1 MAEQSIG
8 YATTGTGDGPASG
21 YDSSRMTVIEAKTLG
36 IGVLLQGSY
45 LAASGTGTA
54 TLSIA
59 DGSAVVATG
68 TTTVTGG
75 YLYENTSTAS
85 IAVGAVANGTYS
97 LVILAN
103 ESGASV
109 TVTRSVAGTTIAT
122 KTTRLAL
129 ATSAQLTTAAQPY
142 ITLGTVT
149 VASGLVSAITPY
161 NAYANAR
168 QQRTQQYCQGSGG
181 TVSMTSASTYY
192 DLASYATGVSS
203 ADGSMTFTTS
213 NGQISLYQSGVYQ
226 FDFQI
231 TYDSGTTGTRQA
243 LIRNLG
249 VGFNLL
255 SAANFA
261 TNSMFRGSATYA
273 ITVTAGTPAVY
284 YLQAWSSVASRFVTD
299 SYIICT
305 RL

>member
-8 YATTGTGDGPASG
+8 YATVGTGDGPAAG
-21 YDSSRMTVIEAKTLG
+21 YDSARMTVIEAKTLG

-85 IAVGAVANGTYS
+85 IAVGAVANGTYN

-142 ITLGTVT
+142 IQLGTVVVT
-149 VASGLVSAITPY
+149 SGLVGTITPY
-161 NAYANAR
+161 YAYATTR
-168 QQRTQQYCQGSGG
+168 QLPHANYAIMTGG
-181 TVSMTSASTYY
+181 GATMTAANTDYQVGGYTISSP
-192 DLASYATGVSS
+192 S
-203 ADGSMTFTTS
+203 ADGAIQVDAPTGTLTF
-213 NGQISLYQSGVYQ
+213 LASGHYALSWQVT
-226 FDFQI
+226 FS
-231 TYDSGTTGTRQA
+231 TGTTGARKLNLFNMFNAIAISPA
-243 LIRNLG
+243 L
-249 VGFNLL
+249 
-255 SAANFA
+255 FA
-261 TNSMFRGSATYA
+261 TSSAVIGTWTQNV
-273 ITVTAGTPAVY
+273 TVTAGSVFNTA
-284 YLQAWSSVASRFVTD
+284 LIVASTVAGQSVT
-299 SYIICT
+299 SANLVAKRI
-305 RL
+305 

>member
-8 YATTGTGDGPASG
+8 YATTGTGDGPAAG

-45 LAASGTGTA
+45 LAQSGTGTA

-75 YLYENTSTAS
+75 YLYENTSSAS
-85 IAVGAVANGTYS
+85 IAVGVVANGTYN

-149 VASGLVSAITPY
+149 VASGLVSAIASYYT
-161 NAYANAR
+161 YATTR
-168 QQRTQQYCQGSGG
+168 QLAPAIYATMSGG
-181 TVSMTSASTYY
+181 TAALTAANTDYQIGSFTSSTN
-192 DLASYATGVSS
+192 S
-203 ADGSMTFTTS
+203 ADGTISMDTP
-213 NGQISLYQSGVYQ
+213 
-226 FDFQI
+226 
-231 TYDSGTTGTRQA
+231 SGTITILTSGYYLFSVQVQYSAGATGNRRITMDN
-243 LIRNLG
+243 LIIYPPQ
-249 VGFNLL
+249 
-255 SAANFA
+255 SAALFA
-261 TNSMFRGSATYA
+261 TGSTFAATHSSFLS
-273 ITVTAGTPAVY
+273 VTAGSSVATNVK
-284 YLQAWSSVASRFVTD
+284 AWSSVTGQTVSNC
-299 SYIICT
+299 IISVK
-305 RL
+305 RI

>member
-8 YATTGTGDGPASG
+8 YATTGTGDGPAAG

-45 LAASGTGTA
+45 LAQSGTGSA
-54 TLSIA
+54 TLAIA

-85 IAVGAVANGTYS
+85 IAVGAVANGTYL

-103 ESGASV
+103 ESGGSV

-168 QQRTQQYCQGSGG
+168 QQRTQQYCQGNGG
-181 TVSMTSASTYY
+181 TVSLVSASTYY
-192 DLASYATGVSS
+192 ALASYAAGVSS
-203 ADGSMTFTTS
+203 ADGSMTFNTT
-213 NGQISLYQSGVYQ
+213 NGQITIYQSGVYQ

-231 TYDSGTTGTRQA
+231 TYDSNATGTRMA
-243 LIRNLG
+243 LIQNLG
-249 VGFNLL
+249 VGFNLT

-261 TNSMFRGSATYA
+261 TSSTYRGSVTYA
-273 ITVTAGTPAVY
+273 ITVTPGTPNTY
-284 YLQAWSSVASRFVTD
+284 FLQGWSSVASRSVTD
-299 SYIICT
+299 SYIVCT

>member
-8 YATTGTGDGPASG
+8 YATTGTGDGPAAG
-21 YDSSRMTVIEAKTLG
+21 YDSARMTVIEAKTLG

-45 LAASGTGTA
+45 LAQSGTGTA
-54 TLSIA
+54 TLAIA

-75 YLYENTSTAS
+75 YLYENTSSAS
-85 IAVGAVANGTYS
+85 IAVGAVANGTYL

-149 VASGLVSAITPY
+149 VASGLVSVITPY
-161 NAYANAR
+161 NAFANGR
-168 QQRTQQYCQGSGG
+168 QQRTQQYCMGAGG
-181 TVSMTSASTYY
+181 TTGAMPASTYTG
-192 DLASYATGVSS
+192 LASYAVNTNS
-203 ADGSMTFTTS
+203 ADGSMTFTTG
-213 NGQISLYQSGVYQ
+213 NGAITIYQSGVYQ

-231 TYDSGTTGTRQA
+231 SYDANTTGNR
-243 LIRNLG
+243 
-249 VGFNLL
+249 
-255 SAANFA
+255 SAAILGLGASFA
-261 TNSMFRGSATYA
+261 SMSAVVTTLYRASATYA
-273 ITVTAGTPAVY
+273 ITVTPGTPAVY
-284 YLQAWSSVASRFVTD
+284 YLQAWSSVINRSVSD

>member
-8 YATTGTGDGPASG
+8 YATTGTGDGPATG
-21 YDSSRMTVIEAKTLG
+21 YDSARMTVVEAKTLG

-54 TLSIA
+54 TLAIA

-85 IAVGAVANGTYS
+85 IAVGAVANGTYF

-109 TVTRSVAGTTIAT
+109 TVTRSVAGTTILT

-142 ITLGTVT
+142 ITLGTIT
-149 VASGLVSAITPY
+149 VASGLVSAIASY
-161 NAYANAR
+161 YAYATTR
-168 QQRTQQYCQGSGG
+168 QLTPAIYATMSGG
-181 TVSMTSASTYY
+181 TVGLTAANTDYQIGSFSSSAN
-192 DLASYATGVSS
+192 S
-203 ADGSMTFTTS
+203 ADGT
-213 NGQISLYQSGVYQ
+213 ISL
-226 FDFQI
+226 DAP
-231 TYDSGTTGTRQA
+231 SGTISILASGFYIFSVQVQYSAGITGNRRVTMDNV
-243 LIRNLG
+243 IIYPP
-249 VGFNLL
+249 V
-255 SAANFA
+255 SAALFA
-261 TNSMFRGSATYA
+261 TGSNFVGTYSTFISVTSGSYTATN
-273 ITVTAGTPAVY
+273 VK
-284 YLQAWSSVASRFVTD
+284 AWSSVTGQSVTNCVVNVKR
-299 SYIICT
+299 I
-305 RL
+305 

>member
-54 TLSIA
+54 TLAIA

-85 IAVGAVANGTYS
+85 IAVGAVANGTYN

-109 TVTRSVAGTTIAT
+109 TVTRSVAGTTILT

-161 NAYANAR
+161 YAYANGR
-168 QQRTQQYCQGSGG
+168 QQRTQQYCQGNGG
-181 TVSMTSASTYY
+181 TISLTSASTYY
-192 DLASYATGVSS
+192 ALGTYASGINST
-203 ADGSMTFTTS
+203 DGSMTFTTS
-213 NGQISLYQSGVYQ
+213 NGQIAIYQSGVYQ
-226 FDFQI
+226 FDFQMAF
-231 TYDSGTTGTRQA
+231 DSNATGTRQA
-243 LIRNLG
+243 LIQNLG
-249 VGFNLL
+249 VTFNLL

-284 YLQAWSSVASRFVTD
+284 YLQAWSSVASRSVTD

>member
-8 YATTGTGDGPASG
+8 YATTGTGDGPAAG
-21 YDSSRMTVIEAKTLG
+21 YDSARMTVIEAKTLG

-54 TLSIA
+54 TLAIA

-85 IAVGAVANGTYS
+85 IAVGAVANGTYN

-109 TVTRSVAGTTIAT
+109 TVTRSVAGTTITT

-142 ITLGTVT
+142 IQLGTVVVT
-149 VASGLVSAITPY
+149 SGLVGTITPY
-161 NAYANAR
+161 Y
-168 QQRTQQYCQGSGG
+168 
-181 TVSMTSASTYY
+181 
-192 DLASYATGVSS
+192 SYATARQLPHANYAIMTGGGATMTAANTDYQIGGYTISSPS
-203 ADGSMTFTTS
+203 ADGTIQVDAPTGTLAIYASGYYSLSWQVTFST
-213 NGQISLYQSGVYQ
+213 
-226 FDFQI
+226 
-231 TYDSGTTGTRQA
+231 GTTGTRKLNLFNMFNAIAISPA
-243 LIRNLG
+243 L
-249 VGFNLL
+249 
-255 SAANFA
+255 FA
-261 TNSMFRGSATYA
+261 TSSVVVGTWTQFV
-273 ITVTAGTPAVY
+273 TVTAGSVFNTA
-284 YLQAWSSVASRFVTD
+284 LIVASTVTGQ
-299 SYIICT
+299 SVTSANLAVKRI
-305 RL
+305 

>member
-8 YATTGTGDGPASG
+8 YATTGTGDGPAAG

-45 LAASGTGTA
+45 LTASGTGTA

-85 IAVGAVANGTYS
+85 IAVGAVANGTYN

-109 TVTRSVAGTTIAT
+109 TVTRSVAGTTILT

-129 ATSAQLTTAAQPY
+129 ATSAQLSTAAQPY
-142 ITLGTVT
+142 ITLGTVS
-149 VASGLVSAITPY
+149 VASGLVSAISSY
-161 NAYANAR
+161 YAYATTR
-168 QQRTQQYCQGSGG
+168 QLPPAIYATMSGG
-181 TVSMTSASTYY
+181 TVSLTAANTDYQIANFTSST
-192 DLASYATGVSS
+192 SS
-203 ADGSMTFTTS
+203 ADGS
-213 NGQISLYQSGVYQ
+213 ISMDTASGT
-226 FDFQI
+226 I
-231 TYDSGTTGTRQA
+231 TILASGYYIFSVQVQYSAGTTGNRRVTMDNIIIYPPQ
-243 LIRNLG
+243 
-249 VGFNLL
+249 
-255 SAANFA
+255 SAALFA
-261 TNSMFRGSATYA
+261 TGATFANTYSVYVAVTPGSSVATN
-273 ITVTAGTPAVY
+273 VK
-284 YLQAWSSVASRFVTD
+284 AWSSVTGQSVSNCIVNVKR
-299 SYIICT
+299 I
-305 RL
+305 

>member
-21 YDSSRMTVIEAKTLG
+21 YDSARMTVIEAKTLG

-45 LAASGTGTA
+45 LAQSGTGTA
-54 TLSIA
+54 TLAIA

-75 YLYENTSTAS
+75 YLYENTSSAS
-85 IAVGAVANGTYS
+85 IAVGAVANGTYF

-109 TVTRSVAGTTIAT
+109 TVTRSVAGTTIGT

-129 ATSAQLTTAAQPY
+129 ATSAQLSTAAQPY

-149 VASGLVSAITPY
+149 VASGLVSVITPY
-161 NAYANAR
+161 NAFANGR
-168 QQRTQQYCQGSGG
+168 QQGTQQYCQGSGG
-181 TVSMTSASTYY
+181 TISMTSASTYY
-192 DLASYATGVSS
+192 TIGTYANGVNS
-203 ADGSMTFTTS
+203 ADGSMTFSTA
-213 NGQISLYQSGVYQ
+213 NGAITIYQSGVYQ

-231 TYDSGTTGTRQA
+231 AYDNNATGTRTA
-243 LIRNLG
+243 LFLNLG
-249 VGFNLL
+249 ASFPVL
-255 SAANFA
+255 SA
-261 TNSMFRGSATYA
+261 TNYASSSIYRASATYA
-273 ITVTAGTPAVY
+273 ITVTPGTPNTY
-284 YLQAWSSVASRFVTD
+284 NLQAWSSVASRSVTD
-299 SYIICT
+299 SYVICT

>member
-8 YATTGTGDGPASG
+8 YATTGTGDGPVSG
-21 YDSSRMTVIEAKTLG
+21 YDSARMTVIEAKTLG

-45 LAASGTGTA
+45 LAQSGTGTA
-54 TLSIA
+54 TLAIA

-85 IAVGAVANGTYS
+85 IAVGAVANGTYF

-109 TVTRSVAGTTIAT
+109 TVTRSVAGTTITT

-129 ATSAQLTTAAQPY
+129 ATSAQLSTAAQPY

-149 VASGLVSAITPY
+149 VASGLVSVITPY
-161 NAYANAR
+161 NAFANGR

-181 TVSMTSASTYY
+181 TISMPSASTYY
-192 DLASYATGVSS
+192 TIGTYANGVNS
-203 ADGSMTFTTS
+203 ADGSMTFTTAS
-213 NGQISLYQSGVYQ
+213 GAITIYQSGVYQ

-231 TYDSGTTGTRQA
+231 TYDSNATGNRTA
-243 LIRNLG
+243 LFLNLAASFP
-249 VGFNLL
+249 VL
-255 SAANFA
+255 SASLYASSSIYRA
-261 TNSMFRGSATYA
+261 SATYA
-273 ITVTAGTPAVY
+273 ITVTSGTPNTY
-284 YLQAWSSVASRFVTD
+284 NLQGWSSVASRSVTD
-299 SYIICT
+299 SYVICT

>member
-8 YATTGTGDGPASG
+8 YATTGTGDGPAAG

-36 IGVLLQGSY
+36 IGVLLQGGY

-109 TVTRSVAGTTIAT
+109 TVTRSVAGTTIGT

-142 ITLGTVT
+142 ITLGSVT
-149 VASGLVSAITPY
+149 VASGLVSAIAPY
-161 NAYANAR
+161 YAYASGR

-181 TVSMTSASTYY
+181 TISMPLAATYY
-192 DLASYATGVSS
+192 TVGPYANGVNS

-213 NGQISLYQSGVYQ
+213 NGQIAIYQSGVYQ
-226 FDFQI
+226 FDFQLQ
-231 TYDSGTTGTRQA
+231 YDSNATGTRTA
-243 LIRNLG
+243 LFLNLG
-249 VGFNLL
+249 ASFPVV
-255 SAANFA
+255 AA
-261 TNSMFRGSATYA
+261 TNYASSGIYRGSATYA
-273 ITVTAGTPAVY
+273 ITVTAGTPNTY
-284 YLQAWSSVASRFVTD
+284 NLQAWASVVNRSVTD
-299 SYIICT
+299 SYVICT

>member
-45 LAASGTGTA
+45 LAQSGTGSA
-54 TLSIA
+54 TLAIA

-75 YLYENTSTAS
+75 YLYENTSSAS
-85 IAVGAVANGTYS
+85 IAVGAVANGTYF

-129 ATSAQLTTAAQPY
+129 ATSAQLSTAAQPY

-149 VASGLVSAITPY
+149 VASGLVSVITPY

-168 QQRTQQYCQGSGG
+168 QQRTQQFCAGNGG
-181 TVSMTSASTYY
+181 TVSLGTASFTT
-192 DLASYATGVSS
+192 LANYAAGVSS
-203 ADGSMTFTTS
+203 ADGSMTFNTT
-213 NGQISLYQSGVYQ
+213 NGQITIYQSGVYQ
-226 FDFQI
+226 FYFNMTFD
-231 TYDSGTTGTRQA
+231 TNTTGNRMGSI
-243 LIRNLG
+243 LNLTSTPI
-249 VGFNLL
+249 V
-255 SAANFA
+255 SAALFA
-261 TNSMFRGSATYA
+261 TNSNYSATVTA
-273 ITVTAGTPAVY
+273 NITVTSGTPNTY
-284 YLQAWSSVASRFVTD
+284 FLQGWSSVASRSVTD
-299 SYIICT
+299 SSIICT

>member
-8 YATTGTGDGPASG
+8 YATTGTGDGPALG
-21 YDSSRMTVIEAKTLG
+21 YDSARMTVIEAKTLG
-36 IGVLLQGSY
+36 IGVLLQGAY
-45 LAASGTGTA
+45 LTQSGTGTA
-54 TLSIA
+54 TLAIA

-68 TTTVTGG
+68 TSTVTGG
-75 YLYENTSTAS
+75 YLYENTSSAS
-85 IAVGAVANGTYS
+85 IAVGAVANGTYF

-103 ESGASV
+103 ESGGSV

-122 KTTRLAL
+122 KTTRLSL

-149 VASGLVSAITPY
+149 VASGLVSVITPY
-161 NAYANAR
+161 NAFANCR
-168 QQRTQQYCQGSGG
+168 QQRTQQYCQGNGG
-181 TVSMTSASTYY
+181 TISMVTASTYY
-192 DLASYATGVSS
+192 ALANYAVGVSS
-203 ADGSMTFTTS
+203 ADGSMTFNTT
-213 NGQISLYQSGVYQ
+213 NGAITIYQSGVYQ

-231 TYDSGTTGTRQA
+231 SFDSNATGTRLA
-243 LIRNLG
+243 LIQNLG
-249 VGFNLL
+249 VGFNLM

-261 TNSMFRGSATYA
+261 TSNTYRGSVTYA
-273 ITVTAGTPAVY
+273 ITVTPGTPNTY
-284 YLQAWSSVASRFVTD
+284 FLQSWASVASRSVTD

>member
-8 YATTGTGDGPASG
+8 YATTGTGDGPAAG

-45 LAASGTGTA
+45 LVASGTGTA

-59 DGSAVVATG
+59 DGSAVVAIG

-85 IAVGAVANGTYS
+85 IAVGAVANGTYN

-109 TVTRSVAGTTIAT
+109 TVTRSVSGTTILT

-142 ITLGTVT
+142 ITLGTVAI
-149 VASGLVSAITPY
+149 ASGLVGTITPY
-161 NAYANAR
+161 YTYATTR
-168 QQRTQQYCQGSGG
+168 QLAPAIYATMSGG
-181 TVSMTSASTYY
+181 TVNLTLANTDYQIGNFSAST
-192 DLASYATGVSS
+192 SS
-203 ADGSMTFTTS
+203 ADGS
-213 NGQISLYQSGVYQ
+213 ISLDAPSGT
-226 FDFQI
+226 I
-231 TYDSGTTGTRQA
+231 TLLASGFYIFSVQVAYSTGTTGNRRVTMDNV
-243 LIRNLG
+243 IIYPP
-249 VGFNLL
+249 V
-255 SAANFA
+255 SAALFA
-261 TNSMFRGSATYA
+261 TGSTFTGTYSVYIAVTPGATVS
-273 ITVTAGTPAVY
+273 TNVK
-284 YLQAWSSVASRFVTD
+284 AWSSVVGQNVTNC
-299 SYIICT
+299 IVNVKRI
-305 RL
+305 